1 MPSKAALRAI
11 EQREANAEL
20 QRSASTDYVSLSEC
34 KKIANQKVSS
44 TKSKSIKLFSDI
56 DASLDV
62 IPQFSI
68 NELTLGKVLQR
79 GKCSVV
85 KEICGMHCN
94 DKGSNDNE
102 KPQDNVESS
111 FDDVKK
117 TTSDESTTLCDM
129 KEQKAQDKSFIAEH
143 CLREEDGGPRYVLKV
158 SRRYLLQWCRR
169 ALFIL
174 YNNSSHTLV
183 HSYNIQQLS
192 PEKAKDHNIFTQGLV
207 DMAIETMILSQI
219 SHPHILQ
226 LRAISNNQDILS
238 PKFFFIIDKLIDT
251 LDQRI
256 LKWKSISKSANN
268 IVNKL
273 TNKSNSKLNTLL
285 EIKLSYAYDLMGA
298 IEYLHSNSN
307 THIVFRNLKPENVG
321 FNVRDDIVLF
331 GFGLAREVPSDD
343 NEKGDTDG
351 TWKMT
356 GETGTLRYMAPE
368 VALNQPYGK
377 LVCVC

>member
-1 MPSKAALRAI
+1 
-11 EQREANAEL
+11 
-20 QRSASTDYVSLSEC
+20 
-34 KKIANQKVSS
+34 
-44 TKSKSIKLFSDI
+44 
-56 DASLDV
+56 
-62 IPQFSI
+62 
-68 NELTLGKVLQR
+68 
-79 GKCSVV
+79 
-85 KEICGMHCN
+85 
-94 DKGSNDNE
+94 
-102 KPQDNVESS
+102 
-111 FDDVKK
+111 
-117 TTSDESTTLCDM
+117 
-129 KEQKAQDKSFIAEH
+129 
-143 CLREEDGGPRYVLKV
+143 
-158 SRRYLLQWCRR
+158 
-169 ALFIL
+169 
-174 YNNSSHTLV
+174 
-183 HSYNIQQLS
+183 
-192 PEKAKDHNIFTQGLV
+192 
-207 DMAIETMILSQI
+207 MAIETMILSQI

-226 LRAISNNQDILS
+226 LRAISNNKDILS

-268 IVNKL
+268 ILNKL
-273 TNKSNSKLNTLL
+273 TNKSTSKLNTLL

-343 NEKGDTDG
+343 NEKGEKDG

-377 LVCVC
+377 LVVCVCVLGGRSYARRCLLISCVIFVFCSHLVHNSSPLPSNCPVYLQTGYSADMYSFGIMLWEMLKMEKPFDNITHANTYLEMVVHRGARPKTHDEVWGPSLTGFIKSCWHQDLTKRPSAQRASSILKREASKALGGKNLELNNFRRKSTFVNRESLREKRITANTIGSTGEKKMTSVAEQMKAAAIED

>member
-1 MPSKAALRAI
+1 
-11 EQREANAEL
+11 
-20 QRSASTDYVSLSEC
+20 
-34 KKIANQKVSS
+34 
-44 TKSKSIKLFSDI
+44 
-56 DASLDV
+56 
-62 IPQFSI
+62 
-68 NELTLGKVLQR
+68 
-79 GKCSVV
+79 
-85 KEICGMHCN
+85 
-94 DKGSNDNE
+94 
-102 KPQDNVESS
+102 
-111 FDDVKK
+111 
-117 TTSDESTTLCDM
+117 
-129 KEQKAQDKSFIAEH
+129 
-143 CLREEDGGPRYVLKV
+143 
-158 SRRYLLQWCRR
+158 
-169 ALFIL
+169 
-174 YNNSSHTLV
+174 
-183 HSYNIQQLS
+183 
-192 PEKAKDHNIFTQGLV
+192 
-207 DMAIETMILSQI
+207 MAIETMILSQI

-226 LRAISNNQDILS
+226 LRAISNNQNDILS

-377 LVCVC
+377 LIIYVCVHVGRKDRRCSYLVLIFVFCSHLVYFFSFTL